1 MSEDSDTTTS
11 PVVDYLTRE
20 ANQASLR
27 RGLESLGDALAESV
41 DNGESEQVQRRL
53 DQLDS
58 RLDDHREALDDF
70 DERLTS
76 LEESIDSQ
84 NDVLSQLVEAVETLQ
99 EGMSEDDRSDSSPS
113 ATNRSEDNTESE
125 SETLSHD
132 DDSADIVENGAM
144 NLHDGVSAHYV
155 LHLELDGEMLT
166 IGIDLEDGSGHAT
179 IESDSTH
186 HKIRRP
192 TRVKNGQL
200 EFKLA
205 LPQSMS
211 GLVTYRFHS
220 KSRNVSLSN
229 SDITRNKSYESYQI
243 VSAEPK

>member
-1 MSEDSDTTTS
+1 MSDDSDTTTS

-58 RLDDHREALDDF
+58 RLDDF

-99 EGMSEDDRSDSSPS
+99 EGMSKDDHCDSSPS
-113 ATNRSEDNTESE
+113 TTTRSEGETESG
-125 SETLSHD
+125 SDTPSHD

-144 NLHDGVSAHYV
+144 ILQYGISAHYV
-155 LHLELDGEMLT
+155 LHLEVDGETLT
-166 IGIDLEDGSGHAT
+166 IGIELEDGSGHAT

-200 EFKLA
+200 EFKIA
-205 LPQSMS
+205 LPRTMS
-211 GLVTYRFHS
+211 GLVTYRFQS
-220 KSRNVSLSN
+220 KRRNVSVFN
-229 SDITRNKSYESYQI
+229 SDIRKTESYQI
-243 VSAEPK
+243 VSAKPK